1 MRRLVPIVAAALCAA
16 APASAPA
23 KVISAEAILP
33 PGQSGHVAPTG
44 ITTGQGS
51 PHLYDQ
57 TAGFINFDWR
67 PFGFNQP
74 GESQEPK
81 PGVKIVRDALGVPS
95 VNAANRDDA
104 WWGVGYAVAQDRLFQ
119 LELFRRATTGRLA
132 DLLGRDYLDDDLI
145 ARRDYYTRT
154 ELEGFLNAV
163 PPELATQAKA
173 YRDGVNAWI
182 AEVKADPRKGPG
194 EAIALGVDF
203 KPFEL
208 WEQAAIGVFLARTVP
223 SGDGNELNNLAMLR
237 AAGRKSLDALAPI
250 RQKRETYTIPA
261 TEAKFPSQPG
271 RKTKHERDA
280 FKRSLKASEKWD
292 LPKPPSAAA
301 ARAAS
306 RNFFRSP
313 IGGSS
318 MFVGVDPKTKHTF
331 LFNGPQLGYSVPE
344 LFVEWEMHYPG
355 FQVRGVGAVGVP
367 VMGIGHNGDVAWG
380 FTSGLTDE
388 DDLYAE
394 ELVGDEK
401 SETYRF
407 RGQERKMECRDE
419 VFTFNKPAINVVTGG
434 ESPDSGSVTERIC
447 RTVHGPVQVRAGR
460 TAYARKYAIWN
471 REIES
476 IVGLQQLSEADDLQ
490 QVDSAMNKVTWNEN
504 LMAIDSKGQI
514 GYWHPGLH
522 QLRPWRY
529 DERLPYPGT
538 GEAEWRGLR
547 DLTKTPRVL
556 NPKQGWLANWNN
568 LPADGWTTGDAESQ
582 ERLSAQFH
590 RNQFLLRNVRVWAQN
605 PSFAGMQDLIKHVGT
620 TAQQRP
626 LASARIRKALKGA
639 TGEGKAVLDAL
650 SVWDGS
656 YHRTD
661 ANGTVD
667 PGVAIWEQLKDDLE
681 DIALAKLSPNRAAMN
696 PMASNTGS
704 SHAFDISN
712 GEAYAV
718 RTLPPAEWQK
728 AAAATNA
735 ALAKKFG
742 TAEVGKWREPRR
754 MYEWEIQGVG
764 SPPPLPFFDRGT
776 WEQFLE
782 YGP

>member
-1 MRRLVPIVAAALCAA
+1 MRRLVPIIAAALCAA
-16 APASAPA
+16 APASASA
-23 KVISAEAILP
+23 KVLNAEAILP
-33 PGQSGHVAPTG
+33 PGQSGYVAPTG
-44 ITTGQGS
+44 ITNGSGS

-74 GESQEPK
+74 GETTEPR
-81 PGVKIVRDALGVPS
+81 PGVKITRDAVGVPR
-95 VNAANRDDA
+95 VDAPTRDDA

-132 DLLGRDYLDDDLI
+132 ELLGRDYLDDDLI
-145 ARRDYYTRT
+145 ARRDYYTRP
-154 ELEGFLNAV
+154 ELEAMLNAV
-163 PPELATQAKA
+163 PPELAAQAKA

-182 AEVKADPRKGPG
+182 AEVKADPRKAPG
-194 EAIALGVDF
+194 EAIALNVDF

-208 WEQAAIGVFLARTVP
+208 WEQSAIGVFLARTVP
-223 SGDGNELNNLAMLR
+223 SGDGNELNNLKLLR
-237 AAGRKSLDALAPI
+237 GAGRKALDALVPI
-250 RQKRETYTIPA
+250 RQKRETYTISP
-261 TEAKFPSQPG
+261 EDGKFPSQPG
-271 RKTKHERDA
+271 RTRKHERTG
-280 FKRSLKASEKWD
+280 FKRSLKASTNWD
-292 LPKPPSAAA
+292 LPKPATPAAA
-301 ARAAS
+301 QAAS

-318 MFVGVDPKTKHTF
+318 MFAAVDPKTKRTY

-355 FQVRGVGAVGVP
+355 FEVRGVGAAGVP
-367 VMGIGHNGDVAWG
+367 VMGIGHNGDVGWG

-407 RGQERKMECRDE
+407 RGQERKMDCRDE
-419 VFTFNKPAINVVTGG
+419 VFNFNKPAINVVTGG
-434 ESPDSGSVTERIC
+434 ESPDSGSVKERIC

-460 TAYARKYAIWN
+460 TAYARRYAIWN

-490 QVDSAMNKVTWNEN
+490 QVDAAMNRVTWNEN

-522 QLRPWRY
+522 QLRPFRY

-556 NPKQGWLANWNN
+556 NPKSGYLANWNN
-568 LPADGWTTGDAESQ
+568 LPAEGWTTGDAESQ

-590 RNQFLLRNVRVWAQN
+590 RAQFLQRAVRAWAKN
-605 PSFAGMQDLIKHVGT
+605 PTFEGAQAVQRHVGT
-620 TAQQRP
+620 YAQQRP
-626 LASARIRKALKGA
+626 LASARIRKAQRGAKGEA
-639 TGEGKAVLDAL
+639 KAILDAL
-650 SVWDGS
+650 AAWEGS
-656 YHRTD
+656 YNLTD
-661 ANGTVD
+661 SAGTVD
-667 PGVAIWEQLKDDLE
+667 PGVAIWEQLKDEME
-681 DIALAKLSPNRAAMN
+681 DIALAKLSSNRKAMD
-696 PMASNTGS
+696 PMASNPGK

-712 GEAYAV
+712 GEAYAL
-718 RTLPPAEWQK
+718 RTLSAPEWQT
-728 AAAATNA
+728 AAAEAHA
-735 ALAKKFG
+735 ALTKKFG
-742 TAEVGKWREPRR
+742 SPDVAKWREPRR
-754 MYEWEIQGVG
+754 MYEWEVQGVG